1 MIVSASTTS
10 SITDKNPLPNQLK
23 TSLSEPKPPRRP
35 QPNRL
40 KLAYDI
46 VMLIAI
52 SIDLLFISI
61 DAILM
66 SNFSSHVAGWLAI
79 SDGLSWYQTSL
90 HDPLRTMGGFF
101 TIFLIIELLIRWV
114 IAIKDKVYYR
124 WFFFPFVHW
133 YEVLGCFP
141 QLRALRLFRAVII
154 GRRLHQLGYQVL
166 PQPWINRI
174 KFYIDVLLEELS
186 DRVILTTIYN
196 FRQQLTDSDAHKSLV
211 KSTIE
216 RNRDQIEAMLL
227 SLLRQELVP
236 TLQKLTDKSEG
247 GQLIA
252 NEVGN
257 AIQDGLAN
265 TPELRRYL
273 RLIPIAGSL
282 IESQLQHIGHNIG
295 ENVVY
300 SLNERLLKA
309 EHIDA
314 LMVNIAHSI
323 VNIDINNSALEALF
337 ASIINDSLSEFEAQ
351 IKIQQWKHQDML
363 NL

>member
-1 MIVSASTTS
+1 MTVSASTTS
-10 SITDKNPLPNQLK
+10 SITDTKPLPNQLK
-23 TSLSEPKPPRRP
+23 NTLSEPKPPRRP

-66 SNFSSHVAGWLAI
+66 SNFSSHVAEWLAI
-79 SDGLSWYQTSL
+79 SDGLSWYQTSV
-90 HDPLRTMGGFF
+90 HDPLRTVGGFF
-101 TIFLIIELLIRWV
+101 TIFLIVELLVRWA

-196 FRQQLTDSDAHKSLV
+196 FRQQLTDSDVHKSLI

-236 TLQKLTDKSEG
+236 MLQKLTDRSQG

-314 LMVNIAHSI
+314 LMVNIAHNI
-323 VNIDINNSALEALF
+323 VNIDINNSALEALL
-337 ASIINDSLSEFEAQ
+337 ASIINDSLNEFEAQ

>member
-1 MIVSASTTS
+1 MIVSASTTPFV
-10 SITDKNPLPNQLK
+10 TDTKPLPNQLK
-23 TSLSEPKPPRRP
+23 TSLSKPEPPRRP

-90 HDPLRTMGGFF
+90 HDPLRTIGGFF
-101 TIFLIIELLIRWV
+101 TIFLIIELLVRWA

-174 KFYIDVLLEELS
+174 KFYI
-186 DRVILTTIYN
+186 
-196 FRQQLTDSDAHKSLV
+196 
-211 KSTIE
+211 
-216 RNRDQIEAMLL
+216 
-227 SLLRQELVP
+227 
-236 TLQKLTDKSEG
+236 
-247 GQLIA
+247 
-252 NEVGN
+252 
-257 AIQDGLAN
+257 
-265 TPELRRYL
+265 
-273 RLIPIAGSL
+273 
-282 IESQLQHIGHNIG
+282 
-295 ENVVY
+295 
-300 SLNERLLKA
+300 
-309 EHIDA
+309 
-314 LMVNIAHSI
+314 
-323 VNIDINNSALEALF
+323 
-337 ASIINDSLSEFEAQ
+337 
-351 IKIQQWKHQDML
+351 
-363 NL
+363 

>member
-1 MIVSASTTS
+1 MIVSASTPPFV
-10 SITDKNPLPNQLK
+10 TDTKPLPNQLK
-23 TSLSEPKPPRRP
+23 TSLSKPEPPRRP

-79 SDGLSWYQTSL
+79 SDGLSWYQNSL
-90 HDPLRTMGGFF
+90 HDPLRTIGGFF
-101 TIFLIIELLIRWV
+101 TIFLIVELLARWV
-114 IAIKDKVYYR
+114 IAIKDEVYYR

-196 FRQQLTDSDAHKSLV
+196 FRQQLTDSNAHKSLI

-216 RNRDQIEAMLL
+216 RNREQIEAMLL
-227 SLLRQELVP
+227 SLLRQELAP
-236 TLQKLTDKSEG
+236 MLQKLTDKSEG
-247 GQLIA
+247 GQMIA

-309 EHIDA
+309 EHIDT

-323 VNIDINNSALEALF
+323 VNIDINNAALEALL

>member
-1 MIVSASTTS
+1 
-10 SITDKNPLPNQLK
+10 
-23 TSLSEPKPPRRP
+23 
-35 QPNRL
+35 
-40 KLAYDI
+40 
-46 VMLIAI
+46 
-52 SIDLLFISI
+52 
-61 DAILM
+61 
-66 SNFSSHVAGWLAI
+66 VAGWLAI

-101 TIFLIIELLIRWV
+101 TIFLIIELLVRWA

-196 FRQQLTDSDAHKSLV
+196 FRQQLTDSDVHKSLV

-236 TLQKLTDKSEG
+236 RLQKLTDKSEG

-323 VNIDINNSALEALF
+323 VNIDINSSALEALF